1 MKTFYKNS
9 TGYENHMTP
18 QGVVVVFY
26 QGYAQ
31 SDEPEVCE
39 YLSKLK
45 GVKEVTGEKNLNVPT
60 PPDRA
65 TQSNI
70 SVGSLS
76 TSELIVTPGE
86 LLQRAVAA
94 STK

>member
-1 MKTFYKNS
+1 
-9 TGYENHMTP
+9 MTP

-60 PPDRA
+60 PPTVRL
-65 TQSNI
+65 NLI
-70 SVGSLS
+70 SV
-76 TSELIVTPGE
+76 
-86 LLQRAVAA
+86 
-94 STK
+94 